1 MRGMHGILPA
11 VITPLDERGQFHSP
25 SFEQLLDRLFGAGCN
40 GVYVCGQTGEGLL
53 LPVEERKKAAEA
65 AARCSPGG
73 SQVIVHVG
81 SHRTE
86 EALALARHA
95 SRTGVLAVSSLP
107 PIGPYS
113 FAEIRAYY
121 QALAA
126 ASDVPVL
133 LYWFPEFC
141 PAVSETDQ
149 ILDLLAIPNVIGL
162 KFTDFDLFRLST
174 LKKTGAVVFNGRDEI
189 LAAGLLMGADG
200 GIGSFYNLVPEWFVE
215 LYLLA
220 RAGRWEE
227 ASRVQMR
234 INSLIEVVLR
244 FPLIPTLKRMLT
256 WSGIECGGCVEPRLG
271 LSESDESCLLGMLQE
286 RIEPQHLEQVLRVV
300 PD

>member
-1 MRGMHGILPA
+1 MTQLHGILPA
-11 VITPLDERGQFHSP
+11 VITPLNSRGEFHSP
-25 SFEQLLDRLFGAGCN
+25 SFEKLLDRLYGAGCA

-65 AARCSPGG
+65 AMRCAPGG

-81 SHRTE
+81 SPRTE
-86 EALALARHA
+86 DALALARHA
-95 SRTGVLAVSSLP
+95 SKIGVRAVSSLP
-107 PIGPYS
+107 PMGPYS

-133 LYWFPEFC
+133 LYWFPELC

-149 ILDLLAIPNVIGL
+149 ILDLLAIPDVIGL
-162 KFTDFDLFRLST
+162 KFTDFDLFRLSI
-174 LKKTGAVVFNGRDEI
+174 LKKTGAVVYNGRDEV

-215 LYLLA
+215 LYGLA
-220 RAGRWEE
+220 RAGKWEE
-227 ASRVQMR
+227 ASCVQMR

-244 FPLIPTLKRMLT
+244 FPLIPALKRMLA
-256 WSGIECGGCVEPRLG
+256 WSGIECGGCIEPRLG
-271 LSESDESCLLGMLQE
+271 LSESEESCLLSMLQE
-286 RIEPQHLEQVLRVV
+286 RIEPQHLEQALRAV